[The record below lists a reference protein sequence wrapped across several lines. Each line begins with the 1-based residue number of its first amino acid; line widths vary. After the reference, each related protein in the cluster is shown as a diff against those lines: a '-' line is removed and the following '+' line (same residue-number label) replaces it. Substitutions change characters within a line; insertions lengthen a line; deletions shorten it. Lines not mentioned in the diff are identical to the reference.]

1 MQDMSLPNV
10 FSNSQ
15 AIEGHA
21 WPGVCR
27 CLHNDE
33 SLVDDHETI
42 IRIVRKN
49 IAAVE
54 KLKDAGSMDFLTRI
68 MEQHEKM
75 VWMLRSYLP

>member
-1 MQDMSLPNV
+1 MNLPNV

-15 AIEGHA
+15 TIDGDSL
-21 WPGVCR
+21 PDVCR
-27 CLHNDE
+27 CLHDDE